1 MSLDHYGLEI
11 HNYGLVDVS
20 RMTGSYSAHDLR
32 MLGED
37 VSRMVPNWRLVYD
50 GDLLEAA
57 RDLGLLDED
66 DPAEG
71 DYDELDLSE
80 EASWRRYSDEPDEGE
95 EDYGN

>member
-1 MSLDHYGLEI
+1 MSRLNG
-11 HNYGLVDVS
+11 S
-20 RMTGSYSAHDLR
+20 RHLSGSYSAHDLR
-32 MLGED
+32 MLHDD

-80 EASWRRYSDEPDEGE
+80 EASWRRYADE
-95 EDYGN
+95 EDEDDDDQAL

>member
-1 MSLDHYGLEI
+1 MSRL
-11 HNYGLVDVS
+11 N
-20 RMTGSYSAHDLR
+20 GSYSAHDLR
-32 MLGED
+32 MLNDD

-66 DPAEG
+66 DPADG

-80 EASWRRYSDEPDEGE
+80 EASWRRYADE
-95 EDYGN
+95 EDEDYAQDS

>member
-1 MSLDHYGLEI
+1 
-11 HNYGLVDVS
+11 
-20 RMTGSYSAHDLR
+20 MTGSYSAHDLR
-32 MLGED
+32 MLHDD

-66 DPAEG
+66 DPADG

-80 EASWRRYSDEPDEGE
+80 EASWRRYSDEDE
-95 EDYGN
+95 EDDYDGEPSI